1 MLFRMLW
8 YQLTQAQS
16 IIGDTIAADTTGRRG
31 KQEKYRKREKRK
43 KRDKPTKRD
52 FNYACDTKD
61 HTHLK

>member
-1 MLFRMLW
+1 MLW

-31 KQEKYRKREKRK
+31 KQEKYRKIGKGK

-52 FNYACDTKD
+52 INYT
-61 HTHLK
+61 